1 MPERV
6 AIIVSLIALGSALLQ
21 LVFHFRKRRLHG
33 SRGDWRIRI
42 ETPGEQKRDLI
53 VAPHDVKS
61 IETLLSEVSTTTK
74 AGNDTSTI
82 R

>member
-1 MPERV
+1 MPERL
-6 AIIVSLIALGSALLQ
+6 AIIGSLIALGSALLQ
-21 LVFHFRKRRLHG
+21 LVLHFRKQRLRG

-42 ETPGEQKRDLI
+42 EMPGEQKRDLI

-61 IETLLSEVSTTTK
+61 IETLLSEVSMPTK